1 MNRLSLADFSYCL
14 PPQHIAQHPALH
26 RDTARLLVFDRKW
39 RRILHSRVAD
49 LPRWLEPGDLLVVNE
64 TRVLSA
70 RLHGRKDSGGRAA
83 ATVLGPVDRER
94 GLWRALVACSG
105 RLRTGQRFQFGSGE
119 RALAA
124 ELRAVDSDGTAT
136 LAIDPGCSPYD
147 AGELP
152 LPPYIRRGQ
161 GDAADQERYQTLF
174 ARAPGSV
181 AAPTAGL
188 HFSHSLL
195 AALAAAGIERTEIV
209 LHVGAGTFRP
219 LRPENFASD
228 RLHSEPFCLSTTAA
242 EAVNRARARGSRV
255 VAIGTTS
262 ARVLETCATEARRVV
277 PRSGITEL
285 FLRPGS
291 PFRVVDALLTNFH
304 LPRSS
309 LLLLVAAFAGRE
321 PILRVYREALRSG
334 YRFCSYGDPMLVL

>member
-1 MNRLSLADFSYCL
+1 MNRLSLLDFSYCL
-14 PPQHIAQHPALH
+14 PPERIAQRPAPR
-26 RDTARLLVFDRKW
+26 RDAARLLVLDRIGEKTH
-39 RRILHSRVAD
+39 HSAIAD
-49 LPRWLEPGDLLVVNE
+49 LPRWLDPGDLLVVNA
-64 TRVLSA
+64 TRVLPA
-70 RLHGRKDSGGRAA
+70 RLFGHKQSGGRAA
-83 ATVLGPVDRER
+83 ATILCPVDGEH

-105 RLRTGQRFQFGSGE
+105 RLRSGLRFRFGPE
-119 RALAA
+119 PRNLDA
-124 ELRAVDSDGTAT
+124 ELRAVAADGTAT
-136 LAIDPGCSPYD
+136 LAFAPQRSPYE

-152 LPPYIRRGQ
+152 LPPYIRRGR

-174 ARAPGSV
+174 AREPGSV

-188 HFSHSLL
+188 HFSRPLL
-195 AALAAAGIERTEIV
+195 AALAAAGVQRAEIV

-219 LRPENFASD
+219 LRPENLASG
-228 RLHSEPFCLSTTAA
+228 RLHPEPFSLPPATA
-242 EAVNRARARGSRV
+242 EAVDRARARGTRV

-262 ARVLETCATEARRVV
+262 ARVLETCATDAGRVTARNGV
-277 PRSGITEL
+277 TEL

-291 PFRVVDALLTNFH
+291 RFRVVDALLTNFH

-321 PILRVYREALRSG
+321 PVLRAYRDALRSG